1 MSVTAG
7 DTFLLPLFEEVF
19 AFDEDEDLRVVLP
32 SAAFLTISSTE
43 ILFLVEE
50 SLYLL
55 GTADEI

>member
-43 ILFLVEE
+43 IFFLVEE

-55 GTADEI
+55 GRADEI